1 MYLTNQLFSNL
12 SPKID
17 LINIERYIEE
27 NLDKDV
33 RGSVLIDQFH
43 LVDDFVL
50 FRIIIRDIHDGI
62 NIPKREDQVHT
73 ISKSLLVRLGYYKF

>member
-27 NLDKDV
+27 NLDKGV

-50 FRIIIRDIHDGI
+50 FRIIIRDVHKGI

-73 ISKSLLVRLGYYKF
+73 ISKSLLTRLGYYKF